1 MTKYDRLFEFIPY
14 LETASADEIVRWG
27 GDDRSSDGIITL
39 PYPIYDERVEAF
51 IKTVYECDLLNRD
64 YFETIKSYGICTA
77 KELGNA
83 INDADNRL
91 VIALLTYYVR
101 QERFCDGLWG
111 KAIEEKIFLRLI
123 KRLFELEARQEL

>member
-1 MTKYDRLFEFIPY
+1 MTKYDRLFEFIPF

-27 GDDRSSDGIITL
+27 GGDRSSDGIITL
-39 PYPIYDERVEAF
+39 PYPIYDERVVAF
-51 IKTVYECDLLNRD
+51 INTVYECDLLNRD
-64 YFETIKSYGICTA
+64 YFQTIKSYGICTA
-77 KELGNA
+77 KELDNA
-83 INDADNRL
+83 INDADSRV

-123 KRLFELEARQEL
+123 KRLFELS